1 MPKITAIV
9 HTSNDALRIG
19 RALDSLR
26 ACDEVI
32 VVDHESQDE
41 TIKEARKHGAVVKKG
56 LPGVEPG
63 AYIMDARHDWIL
75 CVHPNEALSES
86 LEASLHEFKD
96 RKEDKDEPLNEPTAF
111 NLTIRE
117 EHGNGWQ
124 TLAPET
130 RLANRKKVNWTV
142 DECPPQMKDAPALP
156 GELMRFQE
164 PPAAKTA

>member
-1 MPKITAIV
+1 MRKITAIV

-26 ACDEVI
+26 ACDEI
-32 VVDHESQDE
+32 MVVDHDSQDE
-41 TIKEARKHGAVVKKG
+41 TIKEAKKHGAVVKKG
-56 LPGVEPG
+56 LAGVEPG

-75 CVHPNEALSES
+75 CLHPNEALSEA
-86 LEASLHEFKD
+86 LEASIHEFKD
-96 RKEDKDEPLNEPTAF
+96 RKEDDAEDFSAPAAF
-111 NLTIRE
+111 NIAVRE
-117 EHGNGWQ
+117 ERGGGWQ

-130 RLANRKKVNWTV
+130 RLANRKKVNWTTE
-142 DECPPQMKDAPALP
+142 ECPPPMKDSPSLA

>member
-26 ACDEVI
+26 CCDEVLVI
-32 VVDHESQDE
+32 DHDSTDE
-41 TIKEARKHGAVVKKG
+41 TIKEAKKHGASVKKG

-63 AYIMDARHDWIL
+63 AYVMDARHDWIL
-75 CVHPNEALSES
+75 CVHANEALSES
-86 LEASLHEFKD
+86 LEASIHEFKD
-96 RKEDKDEPLNEPTAF
+96 RNDEEENSGNSPIAF

-117 EHGNGWQ
+117 EHGKGWQ
-124 TLAPET
+124 SQAPET
-130 RLANRKKVNWTV
+130 RLANRSKVNWTTS
-142 DECPPQMKDAPALP
+142 ECPPQMKDVPSLP
-156 GELMRFQE
+156 GELMRFEE